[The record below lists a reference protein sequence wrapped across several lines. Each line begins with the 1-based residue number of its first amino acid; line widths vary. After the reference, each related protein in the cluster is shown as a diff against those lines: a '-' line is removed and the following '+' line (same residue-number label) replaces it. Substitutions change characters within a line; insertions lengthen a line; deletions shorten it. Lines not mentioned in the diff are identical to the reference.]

1 MTTPMTANRQGIL
14 AGLAAGVLWGFVF
27 LSPQILHD
35 FSPFAIAL
43 GRFLCFGLISLIHA
57 RSVWRVWTVLDAKA
71 RCFVVALSAA
81 GFWLYTVL
89 LVWSVQH
96 NGAVITTLVIGLLP
110 VTIALAGHRAWPG
123 RLTQLGLAL
132 IVGGLLLLQAGKTDI
147 ASATQSVTLL
157 GLGSLLGCVAL
168 WTWYSLAS
176 ARFLHHHPQV
186 PKNIFISMMG
196 LISLISLMATA
207 VLVAD
212 PTTLLQQ
219 PRLGTFGIWSLIV
232 GVGAT
237 WVAYW
242 LWSLTTTHC
251 PPRVSG
257 PLIVSETLFGLVY
270 SFAYAQR
277 WPEAHEAAAMAIFFA
292 GALLCIGAKTG
303 RQPLAAN

>member
-1 MTTPMTANRQGIL
+1 MTTPMTTSRLGIL
-14 AGLAAGVLWGFVF
+14 AGLTAGVLWGFVF

-35 FSPFAIAL
+35 FEPFEIAL
-43 GRFLCFGLISLIHA
+43 GRFLCFGLASLVHA
-57 RSVWRVWTVLDAKA
+57 RAVWQAWKLLNSKA
-71 RCFVVALSAA
+71 RWFVLALSAA

-96 NGAVITTLVIGLLP
+96 TGAVITTLVIGLLP
-110 VTIALAGHRAWPG
+110 VTIALAGHRALPG
-123 RLTQLGLAL
+123 RLSLLGLAL
-132 IVGGLLLLQAGKTDI
+132 IVSGLLLLQAGKTDI
-147 ASATQSVTLL
+147 GSATQSVTLL

-176 ARFLHHHPQV
+176 ARFLHRHPQV

-196 LISLISLMATA
+196 LVSLLSLMATA
-207 VLVAD
+207 VLVTD
-212 PTTLLQQ
+212 PTTLLQH
-219 PRLGTFGIWSLIV
+219 PRLGIFVIWSLIV

-242 LWSLTTTHC
+242 LWSLTTSHC

-270 SFAYAQR
+270 SFAYTHR
-277 WPEAHEAAAMAIFFA
+277 WPETHEAAAMALFFA
-292 GALLCIGAKTG
+292 GALLCIRAETG
-303 RQPLAAN
+303 RQPPAEI